1 MIPNPV
7 SMLEITDQTQTDR
20 LLANG
25 YIEATFWKD
34 LKVKLNMGIDKNQG
48 RRSTY
53 LPKSTLYGKQEGGKA
68 NINENRTVD
77 LLFELTANYTKQ
89 LFKEREP
96 AALNFSPIYSYGT
109 NWKPGMWPVRL

>member
-1 MIPNPV
+1 
-7 SMLEITDQTQTDR
+7 MLEITDQTQTDR

-68 NINENRTVD
+68 
-77 LLFELTANYTKQ
+77 
-89 LFKEREP
+89 
-96 AALNFSPIYSYGT
+96 PICCFYRIS
-109 NWKPGMWPVRL
+109 KSRHILKRM